1 MTARGQDAVAGPSR
15 DQQLPVASGR
25 VTAAAVG
32 RAAMALPGLVA
43 SSTAAAVV
51 GSIATIATPVLLGRV
66 VDVVI
71 AALDRRTDVQAALT
85 PLLAAVAVAVVV
97 GAVLTSLALREAER
111 LGASIAADLRER
123 VVDRS
128 LRMAPQTLER
138 AGVGDVSTRVTED
151 VEVFTRSVP
160 TISAVINSLITVGVS
175 VVAFV
180 TLDWR
185 IALAFFTVVP
195 VYVLSL
201 RSYLPKAA
209 VLYAEERSRASTRS
223 RVLLES
229 VHGSRTVHAYGMGEL
244 QADRVRG
251 ASEAGLAAALRA
263 RRAFAAFAWTMNAA
277 EAVGL
282 SAVIATGFL
291 LVRADLV
298 SVGDVTA
305 AALLFHRLFGP
316 LGILLTS
323 FDDVQRAAA
332 ALARIV
338 GVAQMDPPTSR
349 VRPPRLATATVRLT
363 GIRHAYDD
371 GHEVLHGID
380 LVVPAGTSLAV
391 VGESGAGKTTLA
403 AIAAGVF
410 PPSAGTVELVD
421 GEDPATAVDL
431 ADLDQ
436 IDLRSLV
443 GMVSQESHV
452 FAGTLREDLQLVRP
466 GCGDEELWA
475 ALDGT
480 GAAAWARALPDG
492 LDTVVGAGGH
502 PLTAAQEQHLALT
515 RLYLRDPPVVVLD
528 EATAEA
534 SSAGARELER
544 VADDLLTGRTAV
556 VVAHRLTQAR
566 ACDRILVMADG
577 RAVELGHHD
586 ELVAAGGMYARL
598 WRTWTTSG
606 RDATA

>member
-1 MTARGQDAVAGPSR
+1 MSAREQDVGTGSSR
-15 DQQLPVASGR
+15 DHQLPVASGR
-25 VTAAAVG
+25 DTAAAVG
-32 RAAMALPGLVA
+32 RAALALPRLVA
-43 SSTAAAVV
+43 SSTVAAVV
-51 GSIATIATPVLLGRV
+51 GSIATIATPVLLGRI
-66 VDVVI
+66 VDVVL
-71 AALDRRTDVQAALT
+71 AAVDRRTDVWPALT
-85 PLLAAVAVAVVV
+85 PLLVAVAAAVVV

-175 VVAFV
+175 VVAFAA
-180 TLDWR
+180 LDGR
-185 IALAFFTVVP
+185 LALAFFTVVP

-201 RSYLPKAA
+201 RSYLPRAA

-244 QADRVRG
+244 QTDRVRE

-263 RRAFAAFAWTMNAA
+263 RRAFAGFAWTMNAA

-282 SAVIATGFL
+282 SALVVCGFL

-316 LGILLTS
+316 LGLLLTS

-332 ALARIV
+332 ALGRIV
-338 GVAQMDPPTSR
+338 GVARMDPPTSR
-349 VRPPRLATATVRLT
+349 VRPPRLSTATVRLT

-421 GEDPATAVDL
+421 GDDPGICVDL

-436 IDLRSLV
+436 VDLRSLV
-443 GMVSQESHV
+443 GLVSQESHV
-452 FAGTLREDLQLVRP
+452 FAGTLRADLQLAKP
-466 GCGDEELWA
+466 GATDEELQA
-475 ALDGT
+475 ALDST
-480 GAAAWARALPDG
+480 GATWARALPDG
-492 LDTVVGAGGH
+492 LDTVVGAGGY
-502 PLTAAQEQHLALT
+502 PLTPAQEQHLALT
-515 RLYLRDPPVVVLD
+515 RLYLRNPPVVVLD

-534 SSAGARELER
+534 SSAGARDLER
-544 VADDLLTGRTAV
+544 VAEELLAGRTAV

-577 RAVELGHHD
+577 RPVELGHHD

-598 WRTWTTSG
+598 WRTWTASG
-606 RDATA
+606 RDATT